1 MSIIICKC
9 VDDIFNG
16 YDYNNLPIKYNI
28 LKNHNSKDNAWVSI
42 DKDVYSIQKDD
53 ELLLNIFK
61 NYYGKDVK
69 KYLED
74 NKLFK
79 NLKEKILIMEK
90 LKIRKIGYLIY

>member
-16 YDYNNLPIKYNI
+16 YDYNNLPIKHNI